1 LKQIIKRNGSMVD
14 FDTYKITIAILSAL
28 NETKE
33 GNYETAQIL
42 SDKVVI
48 KINGRDK
55 FKVEEIQDIVEEV
68 LMTEGFLQTAKKYI
82 IYREERAKQRN
93 FESDFMKRIAKI
105 DKETSRDNANIGH
118 STASKMY
125 QIASETSKY
134 YYLNRLIPKHL
145 SKLHKNG
152 DIHIHDLDY
161 YSKSPNCVLP
171 FEYTSIKNEKG
182 DIKNIQFSYFD
193 NLFDEYTTINK
204 EQTEIINPIGYKIFG
219 RYGWT
224 NINSIMRR
232 KLKDNEL
239 VYCIKTR
246 KGLPLHLTGN
256 HQIPVIRNNKE
267 ELIFVKDVLKGDK
280 LLYEK
285 TDFDEQSELP
295 ILDMFID
302 NINDLEHGI
311 TIRNTHKLIHW
322 LRYKYD
328 DFNFKFT
335 IGRKGSC
342 KGNNMLSGE
351 EYKLISEKYPIPYD
365 IKKQLTVTTTKGMK
379 TLPAYLPITSELVRL
394 VGYIL
399 AEGHLSISSSGRS
412 IMIANINKD
421 ILNDIEH
428 CINYVFQDKA
438 GYSSTIQNLEE
449 RRENGKYLNG
459 SVYIAFFKSILKIKN
474 NASEMDIPDFIM
486 NSDINLKGNF
496 IQSLMDSD
504 GYYGSNKTN
513 YCTSSENFANKLILL
528 LKDVNI
534 ESSFHISDKKG
545 TDVYLNNKIQG
556 KRNYD
561 NYYVNV
567 YDVNSLNNL
576 LNIVT
581 PIKNTDIIHEYINV
595 TTSNNRDPLDV
606 IDVLIKNN
614 YKDLYVYDLET
625 DEHWF
630 TVNNYIVHNCLSIPL
645 EQLLRTGY
653 NGEYGF
659 VNSPKRIKSAMDL
672 AANILQRCSNDI
684 FGGTLLPNI
693 DMTIEN
699 LINDKIIEEP
709 TESELEQACQ
719 SLLYNLAT
727 MPTRAGNQI
736 PFSSMTF
743 GLEEGIWGRKTS
755 FAMLKQF
762 EKGMGKGETFIFPN
776 IVFKVKEGVN
786 FNPEDKNYDLYK
798 YAIKVSCNRMNPTFA
813 FMDNAGNE
821 AFPAKEI
828 NPMGCR
834 SRIVAN
840 QHGDSCSEKRG
851 NIFPTTINLP
861 KIALRTKGMHYNK
874 ELKDF
879 WKKLNK
885 MLDDVKELS
894 LHRWGIL
901 KNLKVKDMPFVFGE
915 DIYYNSGEL
924 SPEDTVGESL
934 KHGTIAVGFI
944 GIAECVKE
952 LVGVHHGENE
962 KGLKLALEI
971 NNRFRQFCDEMC
983 EETKLNWSCYATP
996 AESTCNKV
1004 IKDKEEFGIING
1016 VTDKEY
1022 YTNSFH
1028 IPVYFPISIARKI
1041 TIEGQFHRFNN
1052 AGHISYIELTDAP
1065 IHNVDGVEH
1074 ILKHMKNSDVGYC
1087 GINYPKDE
1095 CLNIECKNSGV
1106 FDDCCPK
1113 CGNINIRKI
1122 RRISGYLGFEDRI
1135 NSSKKKE
1142 IDERLKH
1149 DTIGN

>member
-1 LKQIIKRNGSMVD
+1 MKQIIKRNGVMVN

-33 GNYETAQIL
+33 GNYETAQML
-42 SDKVVI
+42 SDKVVL

-82 IYREERAKQRN
+82 LYREDRAKQRN

-161 YSKSPNCVLP
+161 YSKSPNC
-171 FEYTSIKNEKG
+171 
-182 DIKNIQFSYFD
+182 
-193 NLFDEYTTINK
+193 
-204 EQTEIINPIGYKIFG
+204 
-219 RYGWT
+219 
-224 NINSIMRR
+224 
-232 KLKDNEL
+232 
-239 VYCIKTR
+239 
-246 KGLPLHLTGN
+246 
-256 HQIPVIRNNKE
+256 
-267 ELIFVKDVLKGDK
+267 
-280 LLYEK
+280 
-285 TDFDEQSELP
+285 
-295 ILDMFID
+295 
-302 NINDLEHGI
+302 
-311 TIRNTHKLIHW
+311 
-322 LRYKYD
+322 
-328 DFNFKFT
+328 
-335 IGRKGSC
+335 
-342 KGNNMLSGE
+342 
-351 EYKLISEKYPIPYD
+351 
-365 IKKQLTVTTTKGMK
+365 
-379 TLPAYLPITSELVRL
+379 
-394 VGYIL
+394 
-399 AEGHLSISSSGRS
+399 
-412 IMIANINKD
+412 
-421 ILNDIEH
+421 
-428 CINYVFQDKA
+428 
-438 GYSSTIQNLEE
+438 
-449 RRENGKYLNG
+449 
-459 SVYIAFFKSILKIKN
+459 
-474 NASEMDIPDFIM
+474 
-486 NSDINLKGNF
+486 
-496 IQSLMDSD
+496 
-504 GYYGSNKTN
+504 
-513 YCTSSENFANKLILL
+513 
-528 LKDVNI
+528 
-534 ESSFHISDKKG
+534 
-545 TDVYLNNKIQG
+545 
-556 KRNYD
+556 
-561 NYYVNV
+561 
-567 YDVNSLNNL
+567 
-576 LNIVT
+576 
-581 PIKNTDIIHEYINV
+581 
-595 TTSNNRDPLDV
+595 
-606 IDVLIKNN
+606 
-614 YKDLYVYDLET
+614 
-625 DEHWF
+625 
-630 TVNNYIVHNCLSIPL
+630 LSIPL

-699 LINDKIIEEP
+699 LIKDKVIEEP
-709 TESELEQACQ
+709 TIEELEQGCQ

-736 PFSSMTF
+736 PFSSLTF
-743 GLEEGIWGRKTS
+743 GLETGDWGRKTS
-755 FAMLKQF
+755 FAMLSQF

-786 FNPEDKNYDLYK
+786 FNPEDRNYDLYK

-813 FMDNAGNE
+813 FMNNAGNE
-821 AFPAKEI
+821 IFPAKEI

-861 KIALRTKGMHYNK
+861 KIALRAKGNHYNK
-874 ELKDF
+874 DLKDF

-894 LHRWGIL
+894 LHRWNIL

-944 GIAECVKE
+944 GIAECVKD
-952 LVGVHHGENE
+952 LIGVHHGENE
-962 KGLKLALEI
+962 KGLSLALEI

-1004 IKDKEEFGIING
+1004 IKDKEEFGVING

-1065 IHNVDGVEH
+1065 IHNIDGVEH
-1074 ILKHMKNSDVGYC
+1074 ILKHMKNSDIGYC

-1095 CLNIECKNSGV
+1095 CLNGECRNSGV
-1106 FDDCCPK
+1106 FDNCCPK
-1113 CGNINIRKI
+1113 CGNTNIRKI